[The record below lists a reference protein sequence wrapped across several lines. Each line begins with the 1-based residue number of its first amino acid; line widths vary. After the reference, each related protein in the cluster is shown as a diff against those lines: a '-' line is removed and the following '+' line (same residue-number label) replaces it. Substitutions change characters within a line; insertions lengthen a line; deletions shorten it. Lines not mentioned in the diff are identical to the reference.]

1 MSLVQAIL
9 IAIIAGASRCE
20 GDWLGEC
27 KLREPIVTGFLVG
40 LVLGDVKTGL
50 IIGAELQL
58 MWMGAVGIGP
68 VAQLDI
74 GIGGT
79 IGTAVAITTGTGA
92 ETAILFGVPVAVIM
106 QFLNTLL
113 MSAYSGVM
121 LSADKKIDALDF
133 RGIRWC
139 HYFCGICTFLAYT
152 IPTFI
157 VMFFGNELIE

>member
-9 IAIIAGASRCE
+9 IAIIAGVSRCE

-92 ETAILFGVPVAVIM
+92 ETAILFGVPVWKLPRLRA
-106 QFLNTLL
+106 
-113 MSAYSGVM
+113 
-121 LSADKKIDALDF
+121 
-133 RGIRWC
+133 W
-139 HYFCGICTFLAYT
+139 
-152 IPTFI
+152 I
-157 VMFFGNELIE
+157 V

>member
-9 IAIIAGASRCE
+9 IAIIAGVSRCE

-74 GIGGT
+74 GIGGNFVWCS
-79 IGTAVAITTGTGA
+79 GCSYHAVPEHAA
-92 ETAILFGVPVAVIM
+92 DVRLFRCDAV
-106 QFLNTLL
+106 
-113 MSAYSGVM
+113 S
-121 LSADKKIDALDF
+121 
-133 RGIRWC
+133 R
-139 HYFCGICTFLAYT
+139 
-152 IPTFI
+152 
-157 VMFFGNELIE
+157 

>member
-9 IAIIAGASRCE
+9 IAIIAGVSRCE

-92 ETAILFGVPVAVIM
+92 ETAILCSGCSYHAVPEHAADVRLFRCDAV
-106 QFLNTLL
+106 
-113 MSAYSGVM
+113 S
-121 LSADKKIDALDF
+121 
-133 RGIRWC
+133 R
-139 HYFCGICTFLAYT
+139 
-152 IPTFI
+152 
-157 VMFFGNELIE
+157 

>member
-1 MSLVQAIL
+1 
-9 IAIIAGASRCE
+9 
-20 GDWLGEC
+20 
-27 KLREPIVTGFLVG
+27 
-40 LVLGDVKTGL
+40 
-50 IIGAELQL
+50 

-121 LSADKKIDALDF
+121 LSADRRTGFQRNPLVSL
-133 RGIRWC
+133 
-139 HYFCGICTFLAYT
+139 FLWYLY
-152 IPTFI
+152 IFSLHNSDI
-157 VMFFGNELIE
+157 YRYVLRK